1 MEGVDRPDFSQFMAN
16 STADENVMQFDKNN
30 SINHNSSLIN
40 QDQMNHAANSS
51 GYSPIENQFQNLL
64 TKAQSSGHLRYGQHK
79 EYWIDV
85 MHDAR
90 WYSHSR

>member
-40 QDQMNHAANSS
+40 QDQLNHAANSS
-51 GYSPIENQFQNLL
+51 GFSPIENQFQNF
-64 TKAQSSGHLRYGQHK
+64 TNSSQTDQR
-79 EYWIDV
+79 I
-85 MHDAR
+85 
-90 WYSHSR
+90 